1 MAIKQRSMAVLPVAT
16 LKMVLRALALQDSR
30 LPAQRSVEMAKSW
43 ELMSVMTE
51 TLQMGMDAVLHV
63 QLRLGLN
70 ALKETSMPLLC
81 AMKCV
86 EMGATMATTNVMTVM
101 SLMVMVVQST
111 APLSKVITVQEVAQQ
126 ELILAL
132 ALKLLTS
139 PMHTLLRIT
148 LKSDWNLTNLCFC

>member
-1 MAIKQRSMAVLPVAT
+1 MAIKQRSMAAPPVAT

-30 LPAQRSVEMAKSW
+30 LRAQRSVEMAKSW

-86 EMGATMATTNVMTVM
+86 GMGATMATTNVMTVM
-101 SLMVMVVQST
+101 SLMAMVVQST
-111 APLSKVITVQEVAQQ
+111 APLSKVITVQVVAQQ

-139 PMHTLLRIT
+139 PMLTLLRIT
-148 LKSDWNLTNLCFC
+148 LRSDWNSMNLYFC